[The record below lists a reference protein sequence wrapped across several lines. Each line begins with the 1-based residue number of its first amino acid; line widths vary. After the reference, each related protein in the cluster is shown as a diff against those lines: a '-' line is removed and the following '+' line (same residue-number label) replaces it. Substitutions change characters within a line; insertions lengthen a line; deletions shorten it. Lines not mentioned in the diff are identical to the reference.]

1 MSCCRDQFP
10 APKVAPLSDLRAAGP
25 SAGPATVTSPSP
37 GAAPSDI
44 TADLGTRIRRDFPI
58 LNQLP
63 PPGRPA
69 LAFLDTAA
77 SSQKPDVVIDAVS
90 HYHRTT
96 NANIHRGVY
105 ALSEHATAQYEAARA
120 TIAAFIGAADPREVV
135 FTRNTTESINLVANA
150 WGRKNLR
157 PGDLVVLTVME
168 HHSNLVPWQLIA
180 EQTGAELAF
189 VPMLPGTGG
198 RLDLDAFDALLAR
211 SPKLVAFSHV
221 SNALG
226 TIHPA
231 AEITRRAKAAGAT
244 VLIDGAQ
251 SVPHLPVNVAEL
263 GCDFLAFSG
272 HKLFGPTGI
281 GVLWGRREILD
292 AMPPFLGGGSMIRR
306 VELTGSTWA
315 DVPARFE
322 AGTPAIAEA
331 IGLGVAVEYVSGIGL
346 DAIRQHEHDLL
357 VYALARLA
365 EVPHVTVFGPANP
378 DEQAGVISFVVD
390 DVHPHDVAAILD
402 EGGVAVR
409 AGHHCCQPL
418 MRELDL
424 IATTRASFG
433 PYTTTA
439 DIDALVAGL
448 HRVNAIFNPI

>member
-1 MSCCRDQFP
+1 MSCCRDHFP
-10 APKVAPLSDLRAAGP
+10 TPKVAPLSDLRAAGTP
-25 SAGPATVTSPSP
+25 AGAVYSP
-37 GAAPSDI
+37 GATATASLAA

-77 SSQKPDVVIDAVS
+77 SSQKPTVVIDAIG

-105 ALSEHATAQYEAARA
+105 QLSERATAQYESARA
-120 TIAAFIGAADPREVV
+120 TVAAFIGASDAREVV

-150 WGRKNLR
+150 WGRRNLR
-157 PGDLVVLTVME
+157 PGDLIVLTVME

-180 EQTGAELAF
+180 EETGAELAF
-189 VPMLPGTGG
+189 VPMLPGTAG
-198 RLDLDAFDALLAR
+198 RLDLDALDALLAR
-211 SPKLVAFSHV
+211 GPKLVAFSHV

-251 SVPHLPVNVAEL
+251 SVPHLPVDVAEL

-292 AMPPFLGGGSMIRR
+292 AMPPFLGGGSMIRK

-331 IGLGVAVEYVSGIGL
+331 IGLGVAAEYVSAIGL

-365 EVPHVTVFGPANP
+365 EVPHVTVLGPADP
-378 DEQAGVISFVVD
+378 GEQAGVISFVVD

-418 MRELDL
+418 LRQLDL
-424 IATTRASFG
+424 VATTRASFG

-439 DIDALVAGL
+439 DIDALIAGL
-448 HRVNAIFNPI
+448 HRVNAIFRG